1 MHIRKIFIYLVTAF
15 KKVGFST
22 FNDDINPY
30 DVSEAVIDISG
41 VWSLKTVTRNGVD
54 ITKQMDFSR
63 FRLHLNADGT
73 YNIQNYLPF
82 VVSGDG
88 TWSVNDP
95 LHPMLL
101 SFKENGAAEGVNL
114 DFNYPF
120 ADGNR
125 TISITLSPGCK
136 SNSYVYTLG
145 RESNGTGK

>member
-1 MHIRKIFIYLVTAF
+1 MA
-15 KKVGFST
+15 T
-22 FNDDINPY
+22 FEEDLLRDAEDDR
-30 DVSEAVIDISG
+30 
-41 VWSLKTVTRNGVD
+41 LTVE
-54 ITKQMDFSR
+54 
-63 FRLHLNADGT
+63 
-73 YNIQNYLPF
+73 YIQNYLPF